1 MGRDRVRRPRIR
13 RVKENLNGSLAAAR
27 GPYIVIADID
37 IMFSVILMKYICL
50 RDLLTVFQ
58 ISLNLVPILLQL
70 GF

>member
-1 MGRDRVRRPRIR
+1 MGRDRVRRSRIR
-13 RVKENLNGSLAAAR
+13 RVKENWNGSLAAAR

-37 IMFSVILMKYICL
+37 IRFSVILMKYICL